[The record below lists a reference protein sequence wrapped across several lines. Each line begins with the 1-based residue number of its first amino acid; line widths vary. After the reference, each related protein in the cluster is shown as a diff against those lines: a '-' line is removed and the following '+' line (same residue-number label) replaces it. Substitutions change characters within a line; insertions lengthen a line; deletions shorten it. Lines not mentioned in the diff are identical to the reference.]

1 MRNRCRGLGW
11 DDVAVNPAGVAE
23 LLEPDNPGMHTT
35 NSVDYLVVLDGDLW
49 LELDDG
55 QLTRLGPGDI
65 TRFA

>member
-1 MRNRCRGLGW
+1 
-11 DDVAVNPAGVAE
+11 
-23 LLEPDNPGMHTT
+23 MHTT